1 MKKVCNL
8 LVVLFAPYH
17 LVAQPLIEV
26 AKLHYTHESWELA
39 YTSYKNVLE
48 INPYNDMYWYRYAN
62 VAEKINH
69 LDEAIEAYRKTIT
82 LNTAHGLAMYRLAS
96 CYARKGDTKNALM
109 WLEKAYHT
117 GLYDIQS
124 AIEDQN
130 FKSLHSDNQF
140 KTLTRQLF
148 QPATNQ
154 IQAWRQDLEY
164 LVEQVEKEHKNFTHS
179 ISSKEWQNAVQK
191 IHNGIPQMTDLEII
205 GAFMELLAK
214 IGDGHT
220 LLYPPFQGTY
230 AFKALPLEF
239 YFFEDELYVR
249 AAEPEYRSLV
259 GAKVE
264 KVGSMS
270 IKAIMDACKNYLG
283 HDNDMQLKWIMPV
296 ALGFG
301 DIYELIGA
309 SKNRDSIA
317 FTLQFLD
324 GHRKTVSVKSGSLT
338 RDPMARFAPSH
349 WVDLQ
354 NSKIPLWK
362 KDPENQYWYE
372 YLTDRKIVYFQFNQ
386 VQNKPEQSLADFVKE
401 LVQFINKNEV
411 KALVLDIRLNNGGN
425 SFLNRS
431 LIHEIIRN
439 KKINTHGKLFTI
451 IGRRTFSAAMNL
463 TSDLEKNTATLFVGE
478 PTGSSPNFYGED
490 NEFTLPN
497 SGLTGSISSRYWQGG
512 YTSDD
517 TRTWIAPHLA
527 ASLSLENYRNNEDPA
542 LEAIFTYLEASKS
555 E

>member
-1 MKKVCNL
+1 M
-8 LVVLFAPYH
+8 
-17 LVAQPLIEV
+17 AQPLIEV
-26 AKLHYTHESWELA
+26 AKSHYTHESWELA

-48 INPYNDMYWYRYAN
+48 TNPYNDVYWYRYAN
-62 VAEKINH
+62 ASEKTDH
-69 LDEAIEAYRKTIT
+69 LDEAIEAYGKTIA
-82 LNTAHGLAMYRLAS
+82 LNTAHSSAMYRLAR
-96 CYARKGDTKNALM
+96 CYALKGNTKKALT
-109 WLEKAYHT
+109 WLEKADRT
-117 GLYDIQS
+117 GHYDIRS

-130 FKSLHSDNQF
+130 FKNLHPNGQF
-140 KTLTRQLF
+140 KFLTGQVS
-148 QPATNQ
+148 QTATNK
-154 IQAWRQDLEY
+154 IQAWQQDLEY

-179 ISSKEWQNAVQK
+179 ISLKEWQNAVQK
-191 IHNGIPQMTDLEII
+191 VHNEIPQMNDLEII

-220 LLYPPFQGTY
+220 LLYPPFQGTH

-270 IKAIMDACKNYLG
+270 IKAIMDACKVYLG

-296 ALGFG
+296 ALGFS

-309 SKNRDSIA
+309 SKDRDSIA
-317 FTLQFLD
+317 FTLQFLE
-324 GHRKTVSVKSGSLT
+324 GRRKTVSLKSGPLT
-338 RDPMARFAPSH
+338 RDPMARFAPSD
-349 WVDLQ
+349 WIDLQ

-362 KDPENQYWYE
+362 KNPENLYWYE

-386 VQNKPEQSLADFVKE
+386 VRNKPDQSLADFVKE
-401 LVQFINKNEV
+401 LFQFVDENEV
-411 KALVLDIRLNNGGN
+411 KALILDIRLNNGGN
-425 SFLNRS
+425 SFLNRA

-439 KKINTHGKLFTI
+439 EKINTRGKLFTI

-463 TSDLEKNTATLFVGE
+463 TSDLERHTATLFVGE
-478 PTGSSPNFYGED
+478 PTGSKPNFYGED
-490 NEFTLPN
+490 NLFILPN

-512 YTSDD
+512 HTSDD

-527 ASLSLENYRNNEDPA
+527 ADLSLDDYLNDEDPA
-542 LEAIFTYLEASKS
+542 LEAIFSYLEASKS